1 MAYRSF
7 KEILGETSLERKC
20 RFLFGLCL
28 LLLITGSFW
37 WYGQRT
43 EEIVFTTTRSTGRHL
58 VDAVMIN
65 HHWKNLEADKKYTNP
80 IETLGKMLQNQP
92 YSWRILSPDA
102 SPEELASYT
111 RLDAAV
117 LNYFVEN
124 PVVQSTNAFEENVEC
139 YNFFELLT

>member
-1 MAYRSF
+1 MAYQSF

-80 IETLGKMLQNQP
+80 IETLGKMLQNQLHKMHLKAWGDNYAFHISSP
-92 YSWRILSPDA
+92 PSSLPSPFIFQTFSNSCNLSFTKQI
-102 SPEELASYT
+102 YM
-111 RLDAAV
+111 V
-117 LNYFVEN
+117 
-124 PVVQSTNAFEENVEC
+124 
-139 YNFFELLT
+139 